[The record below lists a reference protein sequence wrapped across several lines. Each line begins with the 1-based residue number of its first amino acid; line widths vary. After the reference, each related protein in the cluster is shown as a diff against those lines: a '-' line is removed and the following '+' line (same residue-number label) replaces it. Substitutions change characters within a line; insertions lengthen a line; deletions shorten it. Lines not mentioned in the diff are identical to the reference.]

1 MKKDITTNLANR
13 FHKVGFTLKKKSPA
27 ILLVVGTTGV
37 VISGITACKATTKLN
52 TIIEESKKEV
62 KVHED
67 YVEKHGFTDE
77 YSEKDYKNDLA
88 KLYIQR
94 GAKIVKLYAPS
105 VVLGGLSLT
114 AMISSNRI
122 MSKRNVALAAAY
134 ATIDTSF
141 KGYRDR
147 VVEKFGDAVDKELRY
162 NMKPVDVEEIVEDKN
177 GNERKKKT
185 TALVP
190 DPNMYSDYARYWDE
204 SCPGWDESP
213 EYRLT
218 YLKQQQRNANE
229 KLKRV
234 GYLFLNE
241 VYEALGFQKTI
252 AGQSIGWIY
261 DEKYPVGDNYVDFG
275 IFNSDDE
282 QTHRFVNGF
291 EPYVVLDF
299 NVDGPILEDVGF
311 QFV

>member
-1 MKKDITTNLANR
+1 MKKDIMTSVTSR
-13 FHKVGFTLKKKSPA
+13 FHKMGFNLKKKSPA
-27 ILLVVGTTGV
+27 ILLVAGTAGV
-37 VISGITACKATTKLN
+37 VVSGVAACKATTKLN

-62 KVHED
+62 EIHED
-67 YVEKHGFTDE
+67 YVKEHGFTDE

-88 KLYIQR
+88 KLYFQR
-94 GAKIVKLYAPS
+94 GVKIAGLYAPS

-122 MSKRNVALAAAY
+122 MNRRNVALAAAY
-134 ATIDTSF
+134 ATIDKSF
-141 KGYRDR
+141 KGYRNR
-147 VVEKFGDAVDKELRY
+147 VVERFGDAVDREIRY

-185 TALVP
+185 TTLMP

-204 SCPGWDESP
+204 TCPGWDESQ
-213 EYRLT
+213 EYRIT
-218 YLKQQQRNANE
+218 YLQQQQRNANE

-241 VYEALGFQKTI
+241 VYEALGYQKTI
-252 AGQSIGWIY
+252 AGQSIGWRY
-261 DEKYPVGDNYVDFG
+261 DEKHPTGDNYVDFG

-282 QTHRFVNGF
+282 RTHRFVNGF